1 LISLVRL
8 QEAKDHLR
16 VTNTAADTDIALK
29 IEIAS
34 EILMDYIKRKEPPE
48 EWMTDDSPITYVVPP
63 LVKGACL
70 LILGEL
76 YMNRE
81 ASVANV
87 LPERL
92 CALLE
97 RYRDPSFA

>member
-1 LISLVRL
+1 MVDLVSLT
-8 QEAKDHLR
+8 EGKTHLR
-16 VTNTAADTDIALK
+16 ITNSNADADIALK
-29 IEIAS
+29 ITIAS
-34 EILMDYIKRKEPPE
+34 EILMDYLKRAEPPE
-48 EWMTDDSPITYVVPP
+48 EWATADSPVTYVVPA